1 MRPKLEDVAALA
13 NVSKTTVSRVLNNR
27 GSLSQKTIDN
37 VLCAMK
43 ELNYQPNAVARQLY
57 KKQTNIIGIL
67 FPTIANPFF
76 GELTEELEKRL
87 YNEGFKVI
95 VGNSMNNPDKEA
107 NYINQLLTKQIDGL
121 IVGTHN
127 QGIKEYDYKNLP
139 IVAIDRNMNLDIPV
153 IESDNYNGGVIATT
167 RLIESGAK
175 KILHTNG
182 PIELETPARRR
193 GEAYEVTM
201 RKYNLHPHIITI
213 DFNVSYEEKK
223 IILKK
228 VLDDFPDTEAIFASN
243 DVDAALIMQLVFEQG
258 RKIPEDLLIVGY
270 DGTKIMQNIIPT
282 LTTIIQPIEEIA
294 ATAIEV
300 LKKRMNNQ
308 ETKLEYVLPVSLR
321 EGRSG

>member
-95 VGNSMNNPDKEA
+95 VGNSMSNPDKEA
-107 NYINQLLTKQIDGL
+107 NYINQLLTKQVDGL

-153 IESDNYNGGVIATT
+153 IESDNYNGGIIATT
-167 RLIESGAK
+167 RLIELGAK
-175 KILHTNG
+175 RILHTNG
-182 PIELETPARRR
+182 PIELETPAKRRR
-193 GEAYEVTM
+193 EAYEDTM
-201 RKYNLHPHIITI
+201 RKYNLHPHTITI

-228 VLDDFPDTEAIFASN
+228 ALDNFPDTEAIFASN

-258 RKIPEDLLIVGY
+258 RKIPDDLLIVGY
-270 DGTKIMQNIIPT
+270 DGTKIMQNIMPT

-294 ATAIEV
+294 VTAIDV

-308 ETKLEYVLPVSLR
+308 ETKLEYVLPVSLK
-321 EGRSG
+321 EGKSG